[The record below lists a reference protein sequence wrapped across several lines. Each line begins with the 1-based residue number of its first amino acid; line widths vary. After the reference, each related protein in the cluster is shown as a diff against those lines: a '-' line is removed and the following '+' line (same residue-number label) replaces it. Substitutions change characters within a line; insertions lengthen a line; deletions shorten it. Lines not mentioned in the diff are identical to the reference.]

1 MIENPADTGLTNGE
15 DIENETSNQSEE
27 KNKTENNKTS
37 TLAKNVNLPCDSA
50 LTTIETSDQLDKLS
64 NKVSLPVDCN
74 GLPSSVCKRP
84 DDSATEN
91 ISIKPMTKSTINP
104 NDTPY
109 ECNKETSQSNSK
121 PETNNIEEFSSD
133 LEQPNTDELNIDLQ
147 LKTVEDKTVDT
158 NQLIDL
164 KLDES
169 HLNTDEN
176 IVHSNPDENIVRLNT
191 DENIVHLN
199 TDENISINDTRQ
211 STKPETVDAF
221 LTDILLS
228 TKNNDVHN
236 ENSSLINNVDK
247 SEENTGLLIDVELS
261 SSCHNMLPSIT
272 TSDVK
277 HDSVVTNSDTNM
289 DKNSE
294 SSQTI
299 FETVNSCK
307 NSNETFDS
315 KTESENILD
324 TNDCKTG
331 KDTKCDS
338 VVNENNNK
346 LGQNAVDENDEKSKQ
361 DLETKQGVNKSNKD
375 LTTTQEAVQN
385 NSVDTKGT
393 ESNQQDL
400 KEKIGNSLKSIF
412 ENNEHLNLLEKQN
425 IANLQSNTMKKVN
438 NLFSSF
444 KSYNFSNFRNGEENH
459 LSKGDKHSPSE
470 HPKENNTSVQPN
482 KSVQEKQS
490 TRPQQNSQDVVL
502 EYSSSSDE
510 MKITLKEANVDS
522 SGTVNDN
529 TLLNK
534 GLVEDVQNSN
544 RVPQGLNNASPEVLN
559 KSPEK
564 PTRPDPFQTQNH
576 SSDDKN
582 SFVKVQDSF
591 VFNSDL
597 IHSVKHSS
605 NSVNNSADPNKSLRS
620 GNNYSDSSNASGNNH
635 SNHIH
640 MVRNASHVP
649 NKSISLNSS
658 PVRNSPSQHDLQD
671 ELYLL
676 KETNIRLLGEISW
689 LEEEKNKM
697 KKDLRTF
704 LEETELYKKS
714 MNEQIVEQEKCKETN
729 KLLQEQEMKNFA
741 QTKKHLETKLE
752 KLKKDFDIANK
763 EKEAAVMRYVTK
775 ESELITARK
784 DRETADKKY
793 KEAVKEK
800 DNIVNKVKV
809 LATDKARLTQLFDD
823 KCTEYNILQR
833 NLDKVTD
840 EVTGKDIKLK
850 WVQSKLDKE
859 LENSKL
865 LAEKLKTAEEKQ
877 SNTVEEQVR
886 LKLSEDSQRLFLQE
900 IDVLKKKNQAVTEE
914 NNALSLKVQR
924 LEKERLESDEALSKC
939 KGVVISQNEQMS
951 ALRNQLANM
960 EDFKNLLH
968 VEHERVV
975 AKDTEVDRVQRSNQ
989 ELSQDMATCRA
1000 REAELLQFTEKL
1012 TAKNVRLQSEFSV
1025 LEAKAERLEKDV
1037 TPLNARIKSL
1047 EFEVA
1052 DLQSKLDGEKTSKD
1066 GDNKAL
1072 ARVVAE
1078 KTKQVEVMG
1087 RELEELR
1094 SESQIMKRKHAT
1106 SIRELNKEL
1115 SSLKRKCE
1123 SLTNNDTMGDSH
1135 TLGYGSRTSSCQ
1147 SLNEAQHSPTSA
1159 SLASTLSSTLQ
1170 MEPDRAVII
1179 DRFVELQRSHART
1192 IEKLEFLEEHNAQ
1205 LVNELQKKTRILQNY
1220 ILREQSGAL
1229 SSTRMDVNK
1238 TWMNLMTKAELSRHG
1253 GIMASLYSSK
1263 PVDGGMSL
1271 ELSLEI
1277 NRKLQAVLEDTI
1289 LKNITL
1295 KENIDTLGEQI
1306 EKLSRKS

>member
-1 MIENPADTGLTNGE
+1 MIENPANTILTNGE
-15 DIENETSNQSEE
+15 NAENETSHQIEEEEE
-27 KNKTENNKTS
+27 KKIENSKAQS
-37 TLAKNVNLPCDSA
+37 IAKNNNDFPCDSV
-50 LTTIETSDQLDKLS
+50 TTAIETNDQSDRVSYDASLLGLS
-64 NKVSLPVDCN
+64 N
-74 GLPSSVCKRP
+74 GFPSSVCNRT
-84 DDSATEN
+84 DDSHTEN
-91 ISIKPMTKSTINP
+91 TNIANEPDTISTMES
-104 NDTPY
+104 NDLLH
-109 ECNKETSQSNSK
+109 ECNDQSDDK
-121 PETNNIEEFSSD
+121 PETSSLEEFISD
-133 LEQPNTDELNIDLQ
+133 LEQPNTDNFNTGLKP
-147 LKTVEDKTVDT
+147 KTVEDKTLDT
-158 NQLIDL
+158 NQLMHL
-164 KLDES
+164 KLVG
-169 HLNTDEN
+169 N
-176 IVHSNPDENIVRLNT
+176 IVNVNPDENVT
-191 DENIVHLN
+191 
-199 TDENISINDTRQ
+199 INDSRQ
-211 STKPETVDAF
+211 STKTDTVVDVVLA
-221 LTDILLS
+221 DILHRTRNDL
-228 TKNNDVHN
+228 TTNNNVHN
-236 ENSSLINNVDK
+236 EKSSLLNNVDK
-247 SEENTGLLIDVELS
+247 SEENTGLLIDVELP
-261 SSCHNMLPSIT
+261 SSCQNMLPCPSLSENDDIINDT
-272 TSDVK
+272 VATSDIII
-277 HDSVVTNSDTNM
+277 
-289 DKNSE
+289 DKNSGC
-294 SSQTI
+294 SHSKNN
-299 FETVNSCK
+299 FEMANSV
-307 NSNETFDS
+307 NSNETLDS
-315 KTESENILD
+315 KTGSHD
-324 TNDCKTG
+324 SNDCLIDKG
-331 KDTKCDS
+331 TKCDS
-338 VVNENNNK
+338 VINDNNDI
-346 LGQNAVDENDEKSKQ
+346 LGQHTVDGNNEKSKQ
-361 DLETKQGVNKSNKD
+361 DLEMRESVNKSEKD
-375 LTTTQEAVQN
+375 LTTNETVLK

-393 ESNQQDL
+393 ELEKCNQDL

-412 ENNEHLNLLEKQN
+412 DNNDLLEKQN
-425 IANLQSNTMKKVN
+425 IANLQSNTLKKVN

-444 KSYNFSNFRNGEENH
+444 KSYNFSNFRNSEENQ
-459 LSKGDKHSPSE
+459 LFKNKHSPSE
-470 HPKENNTSVQPN
+470 QPIKENTNIQQNEILQENN
-482 KSVQEKQS
+482 KNS
-490 TRPQQNSQDVVL
+490 TRHQQNSQDVVL
-502 EYSSSSDE
+502 EYNSSNDE
-510 MKITLKEANVDS
+510 MKITLKETNDNS
-522 SGTVNDN
+522 SATLDIHKN
-529 TLLNK
+529 TLLNNDTVQDVK
-534 GLVEDVQNSN
+534 NEVQNPN
-544 RVPQGLNNASPEVLN
+544 RVPQRLNEALEVLN
-559 KSPEK
+559 KSPETT
-564 PTRPDPFQTQNH
+564 TRTDLLETFQTKDP
-576 SSDDKN
+576 STVDSPV
-582 SFVKVQDSF
+582 VKVQDSF

-597 IHSVKHSS
+597 IHSVKNANIVTNSDPS
-605 NSVNNSADPNKSLRS
+605 NAPKNGTNNSD
-620 GNNYSDSSNASGNNH
+620 
-635 SNHIH
+635 HIH

-658 PVRNSPSQHDLQD
+658 PVRNNSSQHDLQD

-697 KKDLRTF
+697 KKDFRTF

-714 MNEQIVEQEKCKETN
+714 MNEQIVEHEKWKETN
-729 KLLQEQEMKNFA
+729 KILQEQEMKHSA
-741 QTKKHLETKLE
+741 LTKKDLETKLD
-752 KLKKDFDIANK
+752 KLKKDFETANK

-784 DRETADKKY
+784 ERETAEKKY

-800 DNIVNKVKV
+800 DNIVSKVKV

-865 LAEKLKTAEEKQ
+865 LADKLKAAEEIQ
-877 SNTVEEQVR
+877 SNTVEEQMR
-886 LKLSEDSQRLFLQE
+886 LKFSEDSQRLFLQE
-900 IDVLKKKNQAVTEE
+900 IDVLKKKNQAATEE

-924 LEKERLESDEALSKC
+924 LEKERLESDETLSKC
-939 KGVVISQNEQMS
+939 KGVVISQNEQIS

-960 EDFKNLLH
+960 EDLKNQLH
-968 VEHERVV
+968 VEHERLL
-975 AKDTEVDRVQRSNQ
+975 AKDTEVDRVQQSNQ

-1025 LEAKAERLEKDV
+1025 LEAKAESLEKDV
-1037 TPLNARIKSL
+1037 APLNVRIKSL
-1047 EFEVA
+1047 ESEVA
-1052 DLQSKLDGEKTSKD
+1052 DLQSKLEAEKTSKD
-1066 GDNKAL
+1066 DDNKAL

-1123 SLTNNDTMGDSH
+1123 SLTNNDAMGDSH

-1147 SLNEAQHSPTSA
+1147 SLNEVQHSPTSA

-1229 SSTRMDVNK
+1229 SSTSMDVNK
-1238 TWMNLMTKAELSRHG
+1238 AELTRHG

-1263 PVDGGMSL
+1263 PVDGGMTL
-1271 ELSLEI
+1271 DLSLEI

-1295 KENIDTLGEQI
+1295 KENIDTLETKLKSYRENPSTSRISQNQEEPKPNQI
-1306 EKLSRKS
+1306 MKSSSDERSTTAK